1 VSLEGESSGH
11 EAPGDDISATPPMS
25 EWSDGALA
33 RGVELSRIDAFT
45 ELRRRHLVSVT
56 AVARMIL
63 GNRSSCEDVVA
74 EVFVGFWLAPEK
86 FDAQRGTVLAYL
98 RLMARGRSIDLIRS
112 DTARRRR
119 EVAKDVGVQDH
130 DADAA
135 MIDAEAAGELRAAL
149 ALLPA
154 DERTPIE
161 LAFFRGMTYDAVAR
175 QLGLPEGTVK
185 SRIRRGLRRLELSEN
200 LEVLRTERGSHRDD
214 QDGEATKSR
223 AGEDAS
229 ASVES

>member
-1 VSLEGESSGH
+1 MSLEGESSGH
-11 EAPGDDISATPPMS
+11 RAPGDDISTTPPMG

-33 RGVELSRIDAFT
+33 KAVVDCRIDAFT
-45 ELRRRHLVSVT
+45 ELRRRHLAPVT

-86 FDAQRGTVLAYL
+86 FDSQRGTVLAYL

-119 EVAKDVGVQDH
+119 EVTKDVGVPDH

-154 DERTPIE
+154 DERIPIE
-161 LAFFRGMTYDAVAR
+161 LAFFRGMTYGAVALR
-175 QLGLPEGTVK
+175 LELPEGTVK
-185 SRIRRGLRRLELSEN
+185 SRIRRGLRRLELSDN
-200 LEVLRTERGSHRDD
+200 LGVLRAQRGAHDD
-214 QDGEATKSR
+214 PVESALAD
-223 AGEDAS
+223 EDTS
-229 ASVES
+229 TSVES

>member
-1 VSLEGESSGH
+1 M
-11 EAPGDDISATPPMS
+11 APGDDISATHTMG

-33 RGVELSRIDAFT
+33 KAVVLRRIEAFT
-45 ELRRRHLVSVT
+45 ELRRRHLASVT

-63 GNRSSCEDVVA
+63 GNRSGCEDVVA

-119 EVAKDVGVQDH
+119 EITKDVGVPDH

-149 ALLPA
+149 ALLPS
-154 DERTPIE
+154 DEKAPIE

-200 LEVLRTERGSHRDD
+200 LEVLRAERGSHRDD
-214 QDGEATKSR
+214 RDREAMKPL
-223 AGEDAS
+223 AGEDAPT
-229 ASVES
+229 SVES

>member
-1 VSLEGESSGH
+1 MSLEGESSGRT
-11 EAPGDDISATPPMS
+11 APEDGIPQTPPIG

-33 RGVELSRIDAFT
+33 KAIVLSRIDAFT
-45 ELRRRHLVSVT
+45 ELRRRHLASVT

-63 GNRSSCEDVVA
+63 GNRSTCEDAVA

-86 FDAQRGTVLAYL
+86 FDAQQGTVLAYL
-98 RLMARGRSIDLIRS
+98 RLMARGRSIDLVRS
-112 DTARRRR
+112 NTVRRRR
-119 EVAKDVGVQDH
+119 ELTEDVGVPDH

-135 MIDAEAAGELRAAL
+135 MIDAEAAGDLRGAV

-161 LAFFRGMTYDAVAR
+161 LAFFRGMTYGAVAHS
-175 QLGLPEGTVK
+175 LGLPEGTVK
-185 SRIRRGLRRLELSEN
+185 SRIRRGLRRLELSDN
-200 LEVLRTERGSHRDD
+200 LEMQRTERGSPL
-214 QDGEATKSR
+214 DGVEATLP
-223 AGEDAS
+223 GEDAA